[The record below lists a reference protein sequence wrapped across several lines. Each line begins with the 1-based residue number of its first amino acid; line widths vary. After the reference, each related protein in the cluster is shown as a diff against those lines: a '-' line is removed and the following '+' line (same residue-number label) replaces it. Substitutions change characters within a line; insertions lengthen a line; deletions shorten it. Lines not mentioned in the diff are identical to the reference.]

1 VDSRNCPPPPKIKIS
16 NTSRLRKVSK
26 MVDHLLWLGVVC
38 DARRWSFLVLERF
51 VEIVHRTVHWTVR
64 PTVHDPKL
72 GFHVH
77 FCASY
82 FGKDIANHKLYHT
95 HVILPCTS
103 TPLLPETLTANPNPI
118 TLTMCRHSR
127 RDPESRPI
135 DLSTRMGPCLVMIID
150 VQS

>member
-1 VDSRNCPPPPKIKIS
+1 
-16 NTSRLRKVSK
+16 

-51 VEIVHRTVHWTVR
+51 VEIVHRTVHRTVR
-64 PTVHDPKL
+64 PTLHDPKL

-95 HVILPCTS
+95 HVILPCAS
-103 TPLLPETLTANPNPI
+103 TPLLPETLTANPNPNPN
-118 TLTMCRHSR
+118 S
-127 RDPESRPI
+127 
-135 DLSTRMGPCLVMIID
+135 
-150 VQS
+150 